1 MGACRMLFSARWWNK
16 SPHTH
21 DSSLRSLKRKKY
33 VNYLSFSFATQP
45 RVWAIAIRP
54 LSRAINIFSRSFAAF
69 LCRLCTHFFFHS
81 RRKTRIMPA
90 EAESQ
95 KGGKEKRRKK
105 IDGRNVVTW
114 RCHSI
119 LKSHRRITL
128 MTNYRGRMSRLK
140 KISVRKC
147 RDSLKRSL
155 AWPDDAF
162 DVRWWRD
169 DSQVLFIL
177 PSRLVGHRL
186 TTSCLS
192 VILELPPPSISLLSR
207 AENVV
212 R

>member
-21 DSSLRSLKRKKY
+21 DSSLRSLKRKIRELSELFIRHSTPSVSDRNSATVEGDKY
-33 VNYLSFSFATQP
+33 FFTQF
-45 RVWAIAIRP
+45 RRFP
-54 LSRAINIFSRSFAAF
+54 LQTVYT
-69 LCRLCTHFFFHS
+69 LFFFIREERRESCRPRLS
-81 RRKTRIMPA
+81 RRK
-90 EAESQ
+90 E
-95 KGGKEKRRKK
+95 EKRSEEENWWEKRGHLKVPF
-105 IDGRNVVTW
+105 DT
-114 RCHSI
+114 H
-119 LKSHRRITL
+119 KSHRRITL

-140 KISVRKC
+140 KISVRKS

-177 PSRLVGHRL
+177 PSRLVGQRL

-192 VILELPPPSISLLSR
+192 VILELPPPSIYLYW
-207 AENVV
+207 VV
-212 R
+212 PRT